1 MSRWIQLAAGLVAV
15 AIAPIGARAQPL
27 TLRAATGEVL
37 EKNPAMAAATARRDE
52 AVAHLREARASWLP
66 RIEASET
73 VVRGDN
79 PGFVFGSLLE
89 QGRFSPAH
97 FDPAFLNDPGALTN
111 VRAGVTARLAVFDQ
125 FHRLDATKQA
135 GNRVDRSN
143 DASEETRQR
152 MHAETIRAFY
162 GLLVARDRRSVAENA
177 ERTAESDAKAMRDR
191 FEQGLIV
198 ESDTLSADV
207 QLAAFRQRRIEAE
220 GEEAIAVAMLATL
233 LQRPV
238 VASIVVEGSLPEKT
252 FSPSPLEAMIARGLT
267 NRGDVRIAGSAADD
281 ARLAVHSA
289 RGSLL
294 PRIDAFATWGASGT
308 SVTGQNPDRAAGL
321 VVSIDLFDGRKYA
334 RIGAARAAE
343 ATARAEAVMARD
355 RVTMEI
361 VTAWHRERAARERVA
376 VAEAGVASATA
387 AARIIR
393 DRYENGLT
401 TISEHLRAQTALVTS
416 RLDLLESR
424 FASTIS
430 YAELLRATGEL
441 HDVEDFHH

>member
-1 MSRWIQLAAGLVAV
+1 VSRWIHVAAGLVAA
-15 AIAPIGARAQPL
+15 AIAPIGFAQPL
-27 TLRAATGEVL
+27 TLRAAAAEAL
-37 EKNPAMAAATARRDE
+37 EKNPSVAAASARRDE

-66 RIEASET
+66 RIEATET

-79 PGFVFGSLLE
+79 PVFVFGSLLE

-97 FDPAFLNDPGALTN
+97 FDPTFLNDPGALTN
-111 VRAGVTARLAVFDQ
+111 VRANVTARLTVFDQ
-125 FHRLDATKQA
+125 YHRLDAIKQA
-135 GNRVDRSN
+135 GHGVERSN
-143 DASEETRQR
+143 AASEETQQR
-152 MHAETIRAFY
+152 LRAETIRAFY
-162 GLLVARDRRSVAENA
+162 GLLVARDRRAVAENA

-191 FEQGLIV
+191 FEQGLLV
-198 ESDTLSADV
+198 ESDALSADA

-220 GEEAIAVAMLATL
+220 GEEAIAAAMLATL

-238 VASIVVEGSLPEKT
+238 VASIVIEGVLPEKA
-252 FSPSPLEAMIARGLT
+252 FAISPLEALIARGLT

-281 ARLAVHSA
+281 ARLALHSA

-308 SVTGQNPDRAAGL
+308 SVTRQNPDRAAGL
-321 VVSIDLFDGRKYA
+321 VVSIDLFDGGKYA
-334 RIGAARAAE
+334 RIGAARAA
-343 ATARAEAVMARD
+343 ATVARAEAASARD

-376 VAEAGVASATA
+376 VAEAGVGSATA

-416 RLDLLESR
+416 ELDLLEAR
-424 FASTIS
+424 FASTTS